1 MDFKRLTSEIIAL
14 DEEIQHVKIIDDQK
28 LKILSETIMTT
39 INLKE
44 ALSRSSNDCIC
55 VLRYISDKDSESISN
70 ISDIEK
76 GNKNQ
81 LICYTD
87 NFIIYVA
94 IKKSIMKNRLM
105 EIADDVENLIKKK

>member
-1 MDFKRLTSEIIAL
+1 MDFKKLTSEIIAL
-14 DEEIQHVKIIDDQK
+14 DEEIQHVKIIDDKK

-44 ALSRSSNDCIC
+44 ALSRSSRDCIC
-55 VLRYISDKDSESISN
+55 VLRYISDKDSTSLSN

-81 LICYTD
+81 LIYYTD

-94 IKKSIMKNRLM
+94 IKKSIKKNRLM
-105 EIADDVENLIKKK
+105 KIADEVENLIKKK